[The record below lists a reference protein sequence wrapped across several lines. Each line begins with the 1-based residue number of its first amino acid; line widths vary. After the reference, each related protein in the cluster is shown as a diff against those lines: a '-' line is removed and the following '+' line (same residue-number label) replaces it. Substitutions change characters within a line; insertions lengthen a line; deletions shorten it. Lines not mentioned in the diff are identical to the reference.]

1 MLNTNSIRQ
10 LLAGKYQDVLFGK
23 NDFEYSGDTKMIEII
38 GSTFIADEPIIF
50 GNANHDY
57 IDREIEWYKSQSL
70 NVNDIPGEVPKIW
83 KQVADES
90 GNINSNYGWCIWSL
104 ENINQY
110 NHALRALI
118 VDKNTRRAEM
128 IYTRPQMQLDYNK
141 NGRSDFMCTDAVSY
155 FIRGNTL
162 VGHVKM
168 RSNDVWAGYRNDV
181 AWQQFVLNN
190 LVNDL
195 SIYYGHLDK
204 QLIWTASSLHVYERQ
219 FYLLDHYNKTGEFSI
234 TKQRYGEL
242 YGTD

>member
-1 MLNTNSIRQ
+1 MLNTESIRR
-10 LLAGKYQDVLFGK
+10 LLAGKYQEVLLGK
-23 NDFEYSGDTKMIEII
+23 RDFEYSGDTKMIELI
-38 GSTFIADEPIIF
+38 GATFEADAPIIF
-50 GNANHDY
+50 GNVNHDY

-70 NVNDIPGEVPKIW
+70 NVNDIPGEIPKIW
-83 KQVADES
+83 KQVADKN
-90 GNINSNYGWCIWSL
+90 GYVNSNYGWCIWSF
-104 ENINQY
+104 ENNNQY
-110 NHALRALI
+110 THTLRSLI
-118 VDKNTRRAEM
+118 ADKNTRRAEM

-141 NGRSDFMCTDAVSY
+141 NGRSDFMCTDSVSY

-195 SIYYGHLDK
+195 SIHYGHLDK